1 MLKREILWI
10 LLLRGRRS
18 RNKVFVGEPAKGSF
32 RRCCLTK
39 VRYDAVAPG
48 SHCCKFGINAWVYF
62 RCCQRWMPRL
72 EQRWRAQRSVINTVN
87 RIIPRTNDSWTFTM
101 LSGSLESLSVS
112 VSMLLGSAFRRI
124 VPVVGVIAASALTL
138 WMYLSRGHLLA
149 VKPSRWGDLVD
160 DMEPCTREALDPSND
175 SWSQIRKPAEFK
187 HISKRR

>member
-87 RIIPRTNDSWTFTM
+87 RIIPRTNDSWTFTV

-112 VSMLLGSAFRRI
+112 VSILLGNVSWRI
-124 VPVVGVIAASALTL
+124 VSVVGVIAASAALTL
-138 WMYLSRGHLLA
+138 WVYLFRGCLPA
-149 VKPSRWGDLVD
+149 VNSCLWGDSVD
-160 DMEPCTREALDPSND
+160 DLELAFERELILPTTLEVRSANPLNLS
-175 SWSQIRKPAEFK
+175 I
-187 HISKRR
+187 

>member
-1 MLKREILWI
+1 MSLF
-10 LLLRGRRS
+10 RGRRS

-87 RIIPRTNDSWTFTM
+87 RIIPRTNDSWTFTV

-112 VSMLLGSAFRRI
+112 VSILLGNVFRRI
-124 VPVVGVIAASALTL
+124 VSVVGVIATSALTL
-138 WMYLSRGHLLA
+138 WVYLFRGYLPA
-149 VKPSRWGDLVD
+149 VKPSRWGDSVD
-160 DMEPCTREALDPSND
+160 DMEPCSRESVDSSND
-175 SWSQIRKPAEFK
+175 SWSQISKPAEFK